1 MKIIFIGLI
10 SLITLFV
17 IAQAFVM
24 KSTNDTE
31 MYAYKLVKKY
41 DSFEIRK
48 YEPANFTYVTM
59 NASSYKES
67 SGKGFRSLAG
77 YIFGDNEKS
86 EKIAMTSPVA
96 MSLDDSTTTMMFMVP
111 SEHELENLPKP
122 NNSEVMFKK
131 EPAKTVAAITFGG
144 WANDEKI
151 KAYTTKLKD
160 LLNANGIAHLNNFS
174 FLGYNPPFEVINRRN
189 EIIVEIDPKSAA
201 NL

>member
-1 MKIIFIGLI
+1 MKILFIGLT
-10 SLITLFV
+10 SLLVLFIT
-17 IAQAFVM
+17 IQAFVM
-24 KSTNDTE
+24 KSSRDTE
-31 MYAYKLVKKY
+31 MYAYKVIKKY

-59 NASSYKES
+59 NASSYKEN

-77 YIFGDNEKS
+77 YIFGDNEKG

-122 NNSEVMFKK
+122 NNSDVKFKR
-131 EPAKTVAAITFGG
+131 EPGKTVAAITFGG
-144 WANDEKI
+144 WADDEKI
-151 KAYTTKLKD
+151 KDYTAKLKD
-160 LLNANGIAHLNNFS
+160 LLKANGIAHLNNFS
-174 FLGYNPPFEVINRRN
+174 FLGYNPPFEIFNRRN
-189 EIIVEIDPKSAA
+189 EIIVEIDPKSTF